1 MALLE
6 RIEESVIKVPL
17 ESTTKHDV
25 IRELVL
31 LLKDAGKIDDA
42 DSIVEAVESRE
53 VLCSTG
59 LDRGIAVP
67 HAKTDAV
74 PDLTIAIGISPDGVD
89 YEALDG
95 EPSKIFFLILAPPD
109 QSGPHVQALS
119 EIAKTTQSS
128 VLVRMLLAAKTP
140 AEVVELFMDE

>member
-17 ESTTKHDV
+17 ESSTKPDI
-25 IRELVL
+25 IRELVTI
-31 LLKDAGKIDDA
+31 LKDAGKIEDV
-42 DSIVEAVESRE
+42 DSIVEAVEARE
-53 VLCSTG
+53 ALCSTG

-67 HAKTDAV
+67 HAKTEAV

-95 EPSKIFFLILAPPD
+95 EPSKVFFLILAPPD

-128 VLVRMLLAAKTP
+128 VLLRMLTAARTP
-140 AEVVELFMDE
+140 SEVVELFMDD